1 MERLIKIGSI
11 VPKHSKEIKES
22 RMGLGMEKLDR
33 DAFDPE
39 RVYDKVAAL
48 GVKWIRLQSGW
59 QKTEK
64 EEGVYDFAWLDSQV
78 DNLRMR
84 GLIPWMC
91 LCYGNVLYDEL
102 AKEYLG
108 AVGCPPIR
116 TKRAYDAWIRYVEAV
131 VTHFKGR
138 IEYYEVWNE
147 PEGGW
152 TWRPAPNPKEY
163 AEFCIRTGGVIKAAD
178 PDAKVIT
185 GSHYDDTLHYFNEEF
200 LNGTLSVSDAVTY
213 HSYNYDET
221 LSMQRVKALN
231 ALIKHYGGNAEVIQG
246 ESGSQSKTGGNGALY
261 WVRTNPEMQAKQMLR
276 HTVADL
282 LTGCKFSSV
291 FSAVDMAENLDAKA
305 GQPITTCGYFGLLG
319 AEFDSTTGT
328 LVGDYYE
335 KPSYFAF
342 QNLCSVFDENVEMIE
357 VPVIFTPKASIR
369 IDGRDCPT
377 RELIYGGLKKENGA
391 CAFVYWNATDM
402 VVVKGYESSVSFEVS
417 GMPTGVRLIDPMDG
431 AIYELP
437 EAVVTEKNGLYSF
450 SNLPVRDYPMILT
463 FGNFIPEER

>member
-152 TWRPAPNPKEY
+152 TWRPAPDPKEY
-163 AEFCIRTGGVIKAAD
+163 AEFCIRTGGAVKAAD

-185 GSHYDDTLHYFNEEF
+185 GSHYDDTLLYFNEEF

-417 GMPTGVRLIDPMDG
+417 GMPTGVCLIDPMDG